1 MMMVRM
7 MMMMRHGR
15 DAGSVHWTW
24 MRHINHRLHLAH
36 KSNNIDCCQIELGH
50 LYRLELQ
57 LRERVSNSNSTSCI
71 TLHMQDI
78 KYLEDQQNLYHDR
91 DHSEESYK

>member
-1 MMMVRM
+1 MMMMVM

-36 KSNNIDCCQIELGH
+36 ISRLMDGFEVKLGH

-57 LRERVSNSNSTSCI
+57 LRELVSKQIDILHKSAHAGYKISGRST
-71 TLHMQDI
+71 
-78 KYLEDQQNLYHDR
+78 
-91 DHSEESYK
+91 ESVS